1 MGKLM
6 KFKKPK
12 NGQTLQISKAE
23 INEFNRAL
31 KQAEIDLRFEMI
43 EQMALLCTAFA
54 KDEEYIDNDPDKI
67 VEMFEKLTNWAE
79 RIDDHTITID
89 VVVDIIN
96 ESAGREIV
104 HWGQRK

>member
-12 NGQTLQISKAE
+12 GNGTIQITKSQ
-23 INEFNRAL
+23 INDYNRAL
-31 KQAEIDLRFEMI
+31 QRAELDLRLEMI

-54 KDEEYIDNDPDKI
+54 KDEEYISNDPDKI

-79 RIDDHTITID
+79 HIEDHTIKID

-96 ESAGREIV
+96 SSTGREIV
-104 HWGQRK
+104 HWGQKK